1 MAELDLDII
10 LEANSEANKNSL
22 TITQEV
28 QSNG

>member
-10 LEANSEANKNSL
+10 LEANSEANKSSL
-22 TITQEV
+22 KTTQEV

>member
-1 MAELDLDII
+1 MDVDLDII
-10 LEANSEANKNSL
+10 LEANIEANKSSL